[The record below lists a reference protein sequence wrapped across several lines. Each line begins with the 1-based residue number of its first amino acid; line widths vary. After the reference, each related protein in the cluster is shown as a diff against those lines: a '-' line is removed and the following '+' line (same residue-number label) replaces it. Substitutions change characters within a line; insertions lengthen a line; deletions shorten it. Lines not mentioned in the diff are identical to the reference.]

1 MRRTLSL
8 TLLVLALAAAATPGY
23 AQRYRYSERSS
34 RSFEGQTMA
43 TVHLGIS
50 SATGDFGDVFDS
62 GLGFGASIG
71 YGVSDHVVLSAN
83 LSHHEF
89 DSDFSD
95 LDASTTPITFNADYA
110 FSTRGKLIPWIGGGI
125 GAYNVSVEIED
136 FFGPGDDLE
145 ADDTNFGFNL
155 GAGVAGPISRKTLL
169 GGGFRYHFVS
179 EGDEFDSESSFFTVQ
194 FGLGFLL

>member
-8 TLLVLALAAAATPGY
+8 TLFALVIASVAVPGY
-23 AQRYRYSERSS
+23 GQRYRYTERSS
-34 RSFEGQTMA
+34 RSFDGQTMA

-71 YGVSDHVVLSAN
+71 YGVSRHVVLSAN
-83 LSHHEF
+83 VSHHEF
-89 DSDFSD
+89 DSDFPD
-95 LDASTTPITFNADYA
+95 VEASTTPFTFNADYA
-110 FSTRGKLIPWIGGGI
+110 FPTRGKIVPWIGGGI
-125 GAYNVSVEIED
+125 GVYNVELEID
-136 FFGPGDDLE
+136 DYFGPGDDLSE
-145 ADDTNFGFNL
+145 DESNFGFNL
-155 GAGVAGPISRKTLL
+155 GAGIAGPISRRTLL

-179 EGDEFDSESSFFTVQ
+179 EGDEFDDSPFFTVQ